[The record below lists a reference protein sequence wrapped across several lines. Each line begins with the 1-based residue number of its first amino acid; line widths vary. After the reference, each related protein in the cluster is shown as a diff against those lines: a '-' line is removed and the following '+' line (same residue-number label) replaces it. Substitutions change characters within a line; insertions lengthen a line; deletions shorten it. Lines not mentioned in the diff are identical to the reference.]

1 LDGHIE
7 VTYLVQE
14 QGPLVRQFQ
23 LAGSG
28 LLRTRKGAP
37 FMAKEFPFQQPM
49 RDRWTAQLDER
60 AVGTRGTLMQ
70 QPGNDLFAR
79 AAFPLYQYR
88 GWGGRDLPN
97 LLL

>member
-1 LDGHIE
+1 LDGHIK
-7 VTYLVQE
+7 VTDLVQE

-23 LAGSG
+23 LAWSG

-37 FMAKEFPFQQPM
+37 LMAKEFTFQQPM

-60 AVGTRGTLMQ
+60 TVGTRGTLMQ
-70 QPGNDLFAR
+70 QSGNDLFAR
-79 AAFPLYQYR
+79 AAFPLYQY
-88 GWGGRDLPN
+88 GGQGGRDLSN